1 MDDREPEIRFDPF
14 TGASVIVAAG
24 RRSISRAPAP
34 APSLPSP
41 PGRCPFC
48 PEHEDDTEVVTHEER
63 GADGRWLVRVVRNR
77 FPLVR
82 PDLPLARGEH
92 EVIVETPE
100 HDADLTTLGAAQLA
114 RVLRVYRHRVRALS
128 ERPGAA
134 AVVLFR
140 NRGRSAG
147 SSQPHPHAQVVSLP
161 MVPQELE
168 LRAARA
174 ASVYRE
180 RGVSV
185 LSAALEEERR
195 AQVRVVSDEAGW
207 LVHCPFASARAF
219 ETRLAPTFECERFAA
234 LQDAQLDTLAAA
246 LGPVLRAHADVS
258 GSAEYNLVVREP
270 ALALRQGSYFV
281 IDIISR
287 HGGRA
292 GFELGAGTHVCTVA
306 PEQCAAS
313 LRERLA
319 QGE

>member
-1 MDDREPEIRFDPF
+1 MDDRAPEIRVDPF

-24 RRSISRAPAP
+24 RRSIARTPAP
-34 APSLPSP
+34 APTLPNP

-63 GADGRWLVRVVRNR
+63 GEDGRWLVRVVRNR

-82 PDLPLARGEH
+82 LDLPLARGEH

-100 HDADLTTLGAAQLA
+100 HDADLTTLSVEQLA

-128 ERPGAA
+128 QRPGAA

-161 MVPQELE
+161 MVPLDLE
-168 LRAARA
+168 LRAASA

-185 LSAALEEERR
+185 LSVVNEDERR
-195 AQVRVVSDEAGW
+195 AQVRVVRDEHGW

-219 ETRLAPTFECERFAA
+219 ETRLSPTFECARFAE
-234 LQDAQLDTLAAA
+234 LGDAQLDALASA

-258 GSAEYNLVVREP
+258 GSAEYNVVVREP
-270 ALALRQGSYFV
+270 PIAMHEGSYFV

-287 HGGRA
+287 HGGYA
-292 GFELGAGTHVCTVA
+292 GFELGAGTPVCTVA
-306 PEQCAAS
+306 PEQSAAWM
-313 LRERLA
+313 RERLERGA
-319 QGE
+319 